1 MLMIYSSWVMIS
13 AYELE
18 YSPYVMNIAYR
29 TVCLIIHATYMGRIR
44 DRLRWQFV
52 LPSGLSVSYALYTG
66 VVLRYTGTFGCD
78 GASRLRGRRQVV
90 TALSVHCNPPHSVI
104 RIGVRKCPSCLLV
117 DQCSEIS
124 PSILHLGLGLTMYL
138 YDHSLLFA

>member
-52 LPSGLSVSYALYTG
+52 LPSGLSVSYACRSIGSESRGDTG
-66 VVLRYTGTFGCD
+66 SFFIYGRGAQVYGNLR
-78 GASRLRGRRQVV
+78 
-90 TALSVHCNPPHSVI
+90 
-104 RIGVRKCPSCLLV
+104 
-117 DQCSEIS
+117 
-124 PSILHLGLGLTMYL
+124 M
-138 YDHSLLFA
+138 